1 MLGEFANKAKDP
13 SASEDMKKE
22 TGRITKV
29 QAMVK
34 GLAADPSKVGA
45 IVAEMRSL
53 FDVFEPPTTTKK
65 YELKMETQTLKD
77 GALKGDV
84 VGVHMTVDWL
94 DAAHA
99 KGGTKPSSGALK
111 TVMDLLVTDPGEGS
125 PDKYVKG
132 HLLNENLGG
141 KGEAKNLFPITGKAN
156 SQHLKSTEK
165 IVKKWVLDQKPKTTQ
180 WVWYEVKVGDIKSDF
195 PVKGESAKNHVNS
208 TFYCRAV
215 LKDAKGKEIESFL
228 TAVPSVHTVR
238 EEAQTFTVR

>member
-1 MLGEFANKAKDP
+1 
-13 SASEDMKKE
+13 
-22 TGRITKV
+22 
-29 QAMVK
+29 MVK